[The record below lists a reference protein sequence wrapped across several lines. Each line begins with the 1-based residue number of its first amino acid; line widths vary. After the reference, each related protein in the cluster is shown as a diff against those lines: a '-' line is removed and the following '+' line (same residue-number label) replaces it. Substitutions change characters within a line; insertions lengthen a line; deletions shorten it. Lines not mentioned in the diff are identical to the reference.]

1 VDYYT
6 RAEFIRKL
14 QEAVLIKK
22 GKPLPFSKPPRRD
35 LMAIPPDAQVVS
47 LEEEMEGVNTEKLL
61 SSGI

>member
-1 VDYYT
+1 MDYYT

-22 GKPLPFSKPPRRD
+22 GKPLPFPKPPRRD
-35 LMAIPPDAQVVS
+35 LMVIPLDAQIVT
-47 LEEEMEGVNTEKLL
+47 LEEEMEGVNAKKLL